1 MTVAKKVVNIPLKKQ
16 KFIYYFLGIVLA
28 IIFYAVF
35 FYNYTGREIMW
46 KIAYFIMYGNTQ
58 HDAWGEL
65 DETVYFILVLIP
77 LIIFIILF
85 LILGKNKK
93 NKFVFWGFFSVPIIW
108 FFYYQLLPIIL
119 LGIFGWSAFTVFD

>member
-119 LGIFGWSAFTVFD
+119 LGIFG